1 MKDLL
6 VLLGRRVHELRAAK
20 KWSQEAF
27 ADVSGL
33 HRTYI
38 GQIERGEKNISFGNL
53 VKISTILGVTPSQLL
68 SVLDGDDSQ
77 HGERGRKQEAGHSKA
92 IQSARCVREIQR
104 LLKRLKHQRDA
115 MDQTMAL
122 FEETIAAKAVT
133 SSDTRAKKRPANKR

>member
-6 VLLGRRVHELRAAK
+6 VLLGRRVHELRVAK

-38 GQIERGEKNISFGNL
+38 GQIERGEKNLSFGNL
-53 VKISTILGVTPSQLL
+53 VKISTVLGVTPSELL
-68 SVLDGDDSQ
+68 SVLDGDEPEHRSEPTQKASQ
-77 HGERGRKQEAGHSKA
+77 SAA
-92 IQSARCVREIQR
+92 AQSARRVREIQKT
-104 LLKRLKHQRDA
+104 LKRLKHQRDA

-122 FEETIAAKAVT
+122 LEELAANPTTPSRTKMKQVA
-133 SSDTRAKKRPANKR
+133 TRKK